1 MCHLELV
8 AEFDGDTFAVE
19 FAGIAR
25 IVHARRAG
33 EAPECFKFEFL
44 VGVAYRERNG
54 LIALHGHTASGRD
67 ISIEAI
73 VVCDEISEFQVCE
86 RCELPLRECSTEISE
101 KRNTYF

>member
-54 LIALHGHTASGRD
+54 LIAFHVHTTTGGD
-67 ISIEAI
+67 ISIETV
-73 VVCDEISEFQVCE
+73 VVCDEISEFQVYK
-86 RCELPLRECSTEISE
+86 RCKFP
-101 KRNTYF
+101 F